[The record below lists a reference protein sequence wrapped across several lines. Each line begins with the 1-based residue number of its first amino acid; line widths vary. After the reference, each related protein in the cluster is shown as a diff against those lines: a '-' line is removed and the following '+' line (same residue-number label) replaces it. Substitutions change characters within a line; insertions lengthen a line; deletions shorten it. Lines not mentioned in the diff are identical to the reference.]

1 MNLVSRFYLSVIL
14 MAFSSLSFATDTRG
28 YNMLPVGINVIDSQY
43 SVIESTQ
50 KAASGL
56 EGKQTQDTLYVRD
69 TYFFNLNGNLAATYV
84 LLPYSKQSLDIT
96 KPVTLSKTG
105 DGLGDIK
112 VLFALGL
119 YNMPALN
126 IEDFKKFNQ
135 NGLHAACSL
144 AVSFPTGSYDSAS
157 KVNSGSNRN
166 SYKPECA
173 AYWVNDK
180 FQADLFIGNTI
191 YSDNTAYSGSK
202 TLQQKSLYNIETRL
216 SYNFTPKFWAS
227 TDLIYYQGGET
238 SVNNVSQKDEQS
250 NLNAGF
256 TLSYKVA
263 PTQFVKL
270 TYQKTISGKENSPQ
284 MKQGVG
290 ITYTLAF

>member
-1 MNLVSRFYLSVIL
+1 MNLFSRLYLALFLI
-14 MAFSSLSFATDTRG
+14 AFSSISFATDTRG
-28 YNMLPVGINVIDSQY
+28 YNILPVGINVIDSQY
-43 SVIESTQ
+43 SSIESTQ
-50 KAASGL
+50 KTASGL
-56 EGKQTQDTLYVRD
+56 EGKQTQDTLYIRN
-69 TYFFNLNGNLAATYV
+69 TYFFNLNGNLAATYILV
-84 LLPYSKQSLDIT
+84 PYSKQSLDIT
-96 KPVTLSKTG
+96 KPITLSKTG

-112 VLFALGL
+112 LLFALGI

-126 IEDFKKFNQ
+126 IEEFKKLDK

-144 AVSFPTGSYDSAS
+144 AVTFPTGSYDSSS

-180 FQADLFIGNTI
+180 FQADLFIGNTL
-191 YSDNTAYSGSK
+191 YSNNTSYSGNK
-202 TLQQKSLYNIETRL
+202 TLEQKNLYSIETRF
-216 SYNFTPKFWAS
+216 SYSFTPNFWAS
-227 TDLIYYQGGET
+227 TDLVYYQGGET

-256 TLSYKVA
+256 TLAFKVA
-263 PTQFVKL
+263 STQTLKL
-270 TYQKTISGKENSPQ
+270 IYQKTVSGKEYSPQ